1 MSNNKTRTGRYKVT
15 TPGRI
20 LDAAEAL
27 FATRN
32 YETVTLGEIAQKAD
46 VNIGQIMYHFGQK
59 DELIREVVMRRAGI
73 LTDERIQLLN
83 SYEALVGAENVKL
96 EPLVRAF
103 VTPYFKRLLGKDQAW
118 RNYAQFT
125 GRSVWDQKVS
135 PALAEGFNPAAE
147 RYLKAFRRAM
157 PGLSEVDSMRA
168 FQFMLAGIYG
178 STTNDT
184 RINSLSG
191 DTGLAQDFEGY
202 QAALIPFVVGG
213 IERMAAQLAT
223 AKDTTQTRTE

>member
-1 MSNNKTRTGRYKVT
+1 MTETKTRPGRYKVA

-27 FATRN
+27 FATRS
-32 YETVTLGEIAQKAD
+32 YETVTLREIAQKAEGN
-46 VNIGQIMYHFGQK
+46 VGQIMYHFGQK
-59 DELIREVVMRRAGI
+59 DEMIREVVMRRAGI
-73 LTDERIQLLN
+73 LTEERILLLDA
-83 SYEALVGAENVKL
+83 YEGLVGADNVEL

-103 VTPYFKRLLGKDQAW
+103 ITPYFKRLLGSDQAW
-118 RNYAQFT
+118 RNYAQFI
-125 GRSVWDQKVS
+125 GRSVWDQKIS

-147 RYLKAFRRAM
+147 RYLKAFSRAM
-157 PGLSEVDSMRA
+157 PGLAEVDTMRA

-191 DTGLAQDFEGY
+191 DDRLAQDFDGY
-202 QAALIPFVVGG
+202 QSALIPFVVGG
-213 IERMAAQLAT
+213 IRHMAVQLAA
-223 AKDTTQTRTE
+223 AKETQNSSLP

>member
-1 MSNNKTRTGRYKVT
+1 MSDRKIRTGRYKVA

-20 LDAAEAL
+20 LDAAETL
-27 FATRN
+27 FATRS
-32 YETVTLGEIAQKAD
+32 YETVTLREIADAAD
-46 VNIGQIMYHFGQK
+46 ANVSQIMYHFSQK

-73 LTDERIQLLN
+73 LTDERIQLLD
-83 SYEALVGAENVKL
+83 SYEELVGVENVEL

-103 VTPYFKRLLGKDQAW
+103 ITPYFKRLLGDDPAW
-118 RNYAQFT
+118 RCYAQFI
-125 GRSVWDQKVS
+125 GRSVWDRKIS

-147 RYLKAFRRAM
+147 RYLKAFRRAL
-157 PGLSEVDSMRA
+157 PSLSTVDSMRA

-191 DTGLAQDFEGY
+191 DDKLAQDFEGY

-213 IERMAAQLAT
+213 IERMAEKLSAART
-223 AKDTTQTRTE
+223 PAKPPIG